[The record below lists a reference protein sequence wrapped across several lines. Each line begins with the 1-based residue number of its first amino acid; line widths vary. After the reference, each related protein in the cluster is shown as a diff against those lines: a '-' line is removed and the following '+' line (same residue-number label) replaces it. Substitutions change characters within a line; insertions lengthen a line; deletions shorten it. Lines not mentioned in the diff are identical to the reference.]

1 MIKEYLYENGNSS
14 IVAEFGNGD
23 LVVGDI
29 IDIKNIRSGIVIFNN
44 KSQEPIGTLHTSKKG
59 YIVSDIA
66 EKSIIINFTKVESI
80 DIVIDYLTKA
90 KESLNKLLKEL
101 S

>member
-29 IDIKNIRSGIVIFNN
+29 LDRVNNRSGIAIFNN
-44 KSQEPIGTLHTSKKG
+44 YTKEPIGTLHSSQKG
-59 YIVSDIA
+59 ENISDIA
-66 EKSIIINFTKVESI
+66 EESIIINFTKVESI
-80 DIVIDYLTKA
+80 DVVIKYLTDA
-90 KESLNKLLKEL
+90 KESLNELLKEV
-101 S
+101 